1 MVCPT
6 IGTCEVAT
14 CKEDYYKWTQW
25 FFQQF
30 YKKGLAYK
38 KEAKVNWC
46 ETCHT
51 VLANEQVID
60 GACWRCDN
68 PVEKKDLSQWFLRI
82 TEYADRLLTDLD
94 TLDHWPQ
101 RVKLMQKNW
110 IGRSEGTEFSFEVP
124 SINERVS
131 VYTTR
136 VDTIYGVSYVV
147 LAPEHP
153 YVERIIEN
161 APNKAELEAFI
172 HVCGI

>member
-1 MVCPT
+1 MMICLLYTSCSVHRYTFINGWNFERELCT
-6 IGTCEVAT
+6 FRA
-14 CKEDYYKWTQW
+14 
-25 FFQQF
+25 
-30 YKKGLAYK
+30 A
-38 KEAKVNWC
+38 
-46 ETCHT
+46 
-51 VLANEQVID
+51 
-60 GACWRCDN
+60 N
-68 PVEKKDLSQWFLRI
+68 PVLLSQWFLRI
-82 TEYADRLLTDLD
+82 TEYADRFLTDLD

-153 YVERIIEN
+153 YVERLIEN

-172 HVCGI
+172 TRMRNMSDIDRTSTDAPKEGMFLSLIHI

>member
-1 MVCPT
+1 MKFNKST
-6 IGTCEVAT
+6 
-14 CKEDYYKWTQW
+14 W
-25 FFQQF
+25 FVLRLGPRSSQLAKKITTNGRNGSSNSY

-68 PVEKKDLSQWFLRI
+68 TVEKKDLSQWFLRI

-124 SINERVS
+124 SINRTCS
-131 VYTTR
+131 
-136 VDTIYGVSYVV
+136 
-147 LAPEHP
+147 
-153 YVERIIEN
+153 
-161 APNKAELEAFI
+161 
-172 HVCGI
+172 